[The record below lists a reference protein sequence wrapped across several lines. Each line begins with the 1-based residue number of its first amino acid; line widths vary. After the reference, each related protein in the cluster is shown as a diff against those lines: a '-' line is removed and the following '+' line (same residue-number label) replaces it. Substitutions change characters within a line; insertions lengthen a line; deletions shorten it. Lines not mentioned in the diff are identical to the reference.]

1 MDEFEELPEITTGG
15 SSAILSSLYRTI
27 LLSLGVNAPLFSKLI
42 YKYCCKVMN
51 SNTGKSFNT
60 RNILRTK
67 ENALVK
73 RLIEPKFSF
82 DTFLIGLNVINVE
95 YVELILTFEQ
105 DDGTVVERVTSDK
118 ISTDLITNNVKGKS
132 IGNTALYNFLNSIIK
147 HYNMNFDQLYELI
160 KKKYKNIAT
169 NKAGKCFVSNL
180 ARDYRNESITWVI
193 LYRILTVFGYNRG
206 TVSVVL
212 THNNDKQSLFKKSF
226 IIH

>member
-82 DTFLIGLNVINVE
+82 DTFLIGLKKSKNIHFPTMRIDEEPQAVAS
-95 YVELILTFEQ
+95 LF
-105 DDGTVVERVTSDK
+105 DK
-118 ISTDLITNNVKGKS
+118 S
-132 IGNTALYNFLNSIIK
+132 
-147 HYNMNFDQLYELI
+147 I
-160 KKKYKNIAT
+160 KKK
-169 NKAGKCFVSNL
+169 
-180 ARDYRNESITWVI
+180 
-193 LYRILTVFGYNRG
+193 
-206 TVSVVL
+206 
-212 THNNDKQSLFKKSF
+212 
-226 IIH
+226 